1 MAIKLR
7 WHQGLVGKSV
17 LYVLTIPFIHH
28 CLDDH
33 REDASI
39 KVKI

>member
-1 MAIKLR
+1 MALELR
-7 WHQGLVGKSV
+7 RRQGLVGKSV
-17 LYVLTIPFIHH
+17 LLTIPFINH

-33 REDASI
+33 GEHASI